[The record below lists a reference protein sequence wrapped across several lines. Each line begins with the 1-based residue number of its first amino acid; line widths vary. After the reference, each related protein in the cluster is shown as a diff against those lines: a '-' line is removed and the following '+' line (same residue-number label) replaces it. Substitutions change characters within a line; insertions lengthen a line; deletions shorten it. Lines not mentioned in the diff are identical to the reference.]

1 VNTANEKL
9 IKSFLAYLKIEKG
22 LAALTVSAYESD
34 LVQFAEFLEGRRRD
48 LVRATREDVRAFLSH
63 LFSHAVK
70 DRSVARKLS
79 ALKHF
84 YKYLL
89 LDRVVKH
96 DPTLEIDSPRQ
107 WKILPKSLAGSEI
120 ESMLK
125 AVQQP
130 AAAGDSRVAAA
141 IAQRDRAM
149 LEVLYAAGLR
159 VSELVNLKLEDL
171 KLEMGHALVR
181 GKGDKERIVPLG
193 RAAQDA
199 ISSYLAESRAILLN
213 GRVSPVLF
221 VRRGGGRLTRQR
233 VWQMVK
239 LASASTRHAS
249 PHTLRHSCATHMVE
263 NGADLR
269 TVQTILGHADIS
281 TSQVYTHVA
290 LDRLKNVYRAYHPRA
305 KKELP

>member
-1 VNTANEKL
+1 M
-9 IKSFLAYLKIEKG
+9 ISGFLDYLKVEKG
-22 LAALTVSAYESD
+22 LAALTVSAYETD
-34 LVQFAEFLEGRRRD
+34 LIQFAEFLEAKRRD
-48 LVRATREDVRAFLSH
+48 LLQARRQDVRAFLTQ
-63 LFSHAVK
+63 LFTNAVK

-79 ALKHF
+79 ALRHL

-89 LDRVVKH
+89 LDRLIKH

-107 WKILPKSLAGSEI
+107 WKVLPKSLAMSEI
-120 ESMLK
+120 DIMLK
-125 AVQQP
+125 ATDQHEDGPHSQ
-130 AAAGDSRVAAA
+130 A

-159 VSELVNLKLEDL
+159 VSELINLKLEDL

-193 RAAQDA
+193 RAAQNA
-199 ISSYLAESRAILLN
+199 VRTYLAGARAILLN
-213 GRVSPVLF
+213 GRISPALF
-221 VRRGGGRLTRQR
+221 VRRGGRPLTRQR

-239 LASASTRHAS
+239 AASASTRHAS

-263 NGADLR
+263 HGADLR

-290 LDRLKNVYRAYHPRA
+290 LDRLKTVYRQYHPRA
-305 KKELP
+305 KK

>member
-1 VNTANEKL
+1 MNAANQKL
-9 IKSFLAYLKIEKG
+9 ISGFLDYLKVEKG
-22 LAALTVSAYESD
+22 LAALTVTAYRAD
-34 LVQFAEFLEGRRRD
+34 LIQFAEFLEAKRRD
-48 LVRATREDVRAFLSH
+48 LIQARRQDVRAFLSQ
-63 LFSHAVK
+63 LFTNAVK

-79 ALKHF
+79 ALRHL

-89 LDRVVKH
+89 LDRLIKH

-107 WKILPKSLAGSEI
+107 WKILPKSLAMSEI
-120 ESMLK
+120 DAMLK
-125 AVQQP
+125 AIDQH
-130 AAAGDSRVAAA
+130 GDAKQSQA
-141 IAQRDRAM
+141 IALRDRAM

-159 VSELVNLKLEDL
+159 VSELVNLRLEDL

-193 RAAQDA
+193 RAAQEA
-199 ISSYLAESRAILLN
+199 VRTYLSCAREVLLN
-213 GRVSPVLF
+213 GRISSTLF
-221 VRRGGGRLTRQR
+221 VRRGGRPLTRQR

-239 LASASTRHAS
+239 AASASTRHAS

-263 NGADLR
+263 HGADLR

-290 LDRLKNVYRAYHPRA
+290 LDRLKNVYRTYHPRA
-305 KKELP
+305 KKQ